1 MKIAVTGAS
10 GQIGFTLC
18 EELEKQGHTLI
29 ILVHNHSKW
38 LNQLKAKKVKGS
50 TTNPEDLLRLTEG
63 VDVVF
68 HLAAIVSING
78 DPGGMLESVNVGG
91 TANMIE
97 ACRVNKVKRLVHFS
111 SVHAYKSTPL
121 DKPMTEDNELSD
133 HTCFLYEQSKA
144 KAQKLVQEAARRG
157 DINAVIVNPTGV
169 IGPNDWLPSIKGNML
184 MDFYNKKIPAITP
197 GGFDWVD
204 TRDVVDG
211 AIAAMEKGRNGE
223 SYILSGKF
231 YTVKALSS
239 LIGEVTGKKTPQ
251 LIVPFWVLQLSLPF
265 ILVWSKV
272 TKTEPLF
279 TKESIGI
286 LMVANANVSYQKAAA
301 ELGYKPRP
309 LSETLTDTYSWLKK
323 NNYIS

>member
-18 EELEKQGHTLI
+18 EELEKQGHTLR

-38 LNQLKAKKVKGS
+38 LDKLKGEKVKGS
-50 TTNPEDLLRLTEG
+50 TTKLEDLIHLTDG
-63 VDVVF
+63 VEVVF

-78 DPGGMLESVNVGG
+78 DPGGMLEKVNVGG

-97 ACRVNKVKRLVHFS
+97 ACKVNKVKRLVHFS

-121 DKPMTEDNELSD
+121 DRPMNEENELSD
-133 HTCFLYEQSKA
+133 HTCFPYEQSKA
-144 KAQKLVQEAARRG
+144 KAQKLIQEAARRG
-157 DINAVIVNPTGV
+157 EIDAVIVNPTGV

-184 MDFYNKKIPAITP
+184 MDFYNQKIPAITP

-204 TRDVVDG
+204 TRDVVNG
-211 AIAAMEKGRNGE
+211 AIAALEKGRNGE

-251 LIVPFWVLQLSLPF
+251 LITPFWVLKLTLPF
-265 ILVWSKV
+265 ILLWSKI

-279 TKESIGI
+279 TEESIGI
-286 LMVANANVSYQKAAA
+286 LMIANANVSHQKAAS

-309 LSETLTDTYSWLKK
+309 LSETLADTYQWLKT
-323 NNYIS
+323 NHYIS